1 MQLFFYS
8 YFLFASV
15 GSRRVV
21 ADPCFHFLASG
32 LPILEVLVLSLY
44 CQKKIFWDQN
54 LVVAARAPTLPVTP
68 LAVNRGRC

>member
-1 MQLFFYS
+1 MQLFFSS

-15 GSRRVV
+15 GSGRVV
-21 ADPCFHFLASG
+21 ADPRFHFLASG

-44 CQKKIFWDQN
+44 CQQTFLDQN

-68 LAVNRGRC
+68 LAVHGGRC